1 MSNPLKYL
9 GKLKFLKISEI
20 YLKGWKLE
28 LVSTNQYVLKLWQQI
43 CSDVGNHKLLSICTH
58 FFYFNSVRPVFQN
71 LAKNT
76 SQEYMFVE
84 ITKSIEKIRNI
95 GERKIRRGLYQ
106 QRWDHTSVMV
116 SILITI
122 PGFAFLIS
130 MEIS

>member
-1 MSNPLKYL
+1 MHAYL
-9 GKLKFLKISEI
+9 LFH
-20 YLKGWKLE
+20 
-28 LVSTNQYVLKLWQQI
+28 
-43 CSDVGNHKLLSICTH
+43 C
-58 FFYFNSVRPVFQN
+58 FYFNSVRPVFQN